1 MEFDDINKAFA
12 LKVQTFCQ
20 TLTPPWDFVD
30 ADVGYKPT
38 PQKPYMI
45 GSAVMA
51 QPYNAAIAAPKIFT
65 RQDGFYQVTLHY
77 PASKNSPGDMREIAS
92 DLRRAFFD
100 DAARAVTG
108 TTAIIDVLRM
118 PRIDR
123 LAPDNTH
130 VKCAVTI
137 YFTTES
143 PTS

>member
-12 LKVQTFCQ
+12 AKVQTFCQ
-20 TLTPPWDFVD
+20 TLTPAWDFAD
-30 ADVGYKPT
+30 ADVKFEPKAS
-38 PQKPYMI
+38 KPYMI
-45 GSAVMA
+45 GAAVMA
-51 QPYNAAIAAPKIFT
+51 TPYNAAIAAPTIFT

-108 TTAIIDVLRM
+108 TPAIIDVLRM

-123 LAPDNTH
+123 LPPDNTH
-130 VKCAVTI
+130 VRCAVTI